1 MRQLVLLFPS
11 LVQLKALR
19 LRQNKSLAQST
30 QLVWAADT
38 VGIKV
43 IGHQGVISSL
53 VLRVNVI

>member
-11 LVQLKALR
+11 LVQLKAFR

-30 QLVWAADT
+30 QLVRAADT

-53 VLRVNVI
+53 AW